1 MERQEW
7 MSPQKY
13 AKHQN
18 LPYSTV
24 LRLIRAGTIP
34 AIALGHN
41 YKVNVRFADAYFLE
55 QQKLPKKNDQK
66 TKKEFDVMGKKANA
80 DVKAAGGFQAALLEL
95 ARQKRA

>member
-55 QQKLPKKNDQK
+55 QQKLPKKTVQK
-66 TKKEFDVMGKKANA
+66 AKREFDVMGKKANA
-80 DVKAAGGFQAALLEL
+80 DVKAAGGFQAALREL
-95 ARQKRA
+95 TRQKRA